1 MKLTESQLIEMIRES
16 AMKVISEV
24 NKEYDDMHKAKAYDD
39 YLGQNM
45 FKRGWD
51 IVTGKRPEKPSP
63 YTPNEPM
70 KARAQR
76 YVDAFNKSHGLGKR
90 IDYDNGESYHS
101 GMDWSNDPQ
110 NRYEPILSQTAYD
123 GATIAQQRKA
133 YDEAGNEKEWG
144 IKYPYS
150 EAGYTGEYEGDNEDI
165 RRRSGEFKKLR
176 GEVSG
181 KLAASK
187 RERDS
192 KKSKKNESVIRISS
206 EDFHNLIAESVK
218 DAINEIINHK

>member
-16 AMKVISEV
+16 AIKVISEV

-70 KARAQR
+70 KAR
-76 YVDAFNKSHGLGKR
+76 
-90 IDYDNGESYHS
+90 E
-101 GMDWSNDPQ
+101 
-110 NRYEPILSQTAYD
+110 
-123 GATIAQQRKA
+123 A